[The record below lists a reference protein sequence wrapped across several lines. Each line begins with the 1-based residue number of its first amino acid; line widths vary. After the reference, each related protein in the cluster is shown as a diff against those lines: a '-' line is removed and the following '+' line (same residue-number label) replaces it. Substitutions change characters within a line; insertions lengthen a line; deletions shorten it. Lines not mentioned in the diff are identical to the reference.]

1 MSDYNF
7 AYIGMGAAFL
17 MIALGAMAFGVWGIY
32 TIATGGT
39 GEVESTGADIEAFEC
54 SDEAFS
60 GDPEFPGDPDHETD
74 REILSATEVA
84 SVNESVD
91 DGTYV
96 FEITMEGTLLDAWA
110 TYEDGAE
117 LPVTVTDDRAT
128 VETQSDDPYRLW
140 IDNAAD
146 GITRT
151 ELTICPDSF

>member
-1 MSDYNF
+1 MSQYNF

-17 MIALGAMAFGVWGIY
+17 VIALGAMAFGVWGMY

-39 GEVESTGADIEAFEC
+39 GEGESTGADIEAFEC

-60 GDPEFPGDPDHETD
+60 GDPEFPGEPDHETD
-74 REILSATEVA
+74 REILSANEVG
-84 SVNESVD
+84 SVNASVD

-117 LPVTVTDDRAT
+117 LPVTVTDEYVT